1 MKLYL
6 FFWIFR
12 NSNSLDG
19 SEDDLFREYE
29 YRKRKLNYWNWNDD
43 VLCLGDDCVASS
55 DSDE

>member
-1 MKLYL
+1 M
-6 FFWIFR
+6 IF
-12 NSNSLDG
+12 NSFIYSEISSTLDG
-19 SEDDLFREYE
+19 SEDYQFREYE